1 MLTIIIGIFALGIVV
16 FIHELGHF
24 IAARLCGVTVETFS
38 IGWGPALLKKKW
50 HGTEYRI
57 SALPLGGYCGM
68 KGEKEFGEALHQGL
82 DSIPKEKGSFYG
94 VHAWKRIVISFA
106 GPFANL
112 FFAVIA
118 LSFVSASGYTYK
130 TYSNKIIPVISEY
143 PSEKKPAELAG
154 LLSGDAIT
162 SINGNQITY
171 FSDLQQYIATHAEQ
185 KLKIEYSRNNQLFS
199 TQITPLLDKKTGAGI
214 IGVYPY
220 IPLVVESIQE
230 GSAAETAGLLKD
242 DIITAV
248 NSNKVDHF
256 YQFESFLTTKPD
268 QIDIEINRNGIISSR
283 ILTLVYDGENRAATG
298 INWQTLTVTIKG
310 TSVIKSILNG
320 FIETKR
326 TIQLTIK
333 SLGLLFKGVDLSE
346 AVSGPVRIT
355 VMIGEIAQS
364 SFVGFMELMSIICVS
379 LFLMNLLPIPI
390 LDGGQILFSFLEICI
405 RRPLKPKTL
414 YYVQFIGL
422 AFILGIF
429 ALALFGDIKFLLK

>member
-1 MLTIIIGIFALGIVV
+1 MITVIIGIFALGIVV

-38 IGWGPALLKKKW
+38 IGWGPALLRKKW
-50 HGTEYRI
+50 RGTEYRI

-68 KGEKEFGEALHQGL
+68 KGEKEFGDALQQGL
-82 DSIPKEKGSFYG
+82 DSIPKEEGSFYG
-94 VHAWKRIVISFA
+94 ANAWKRIFISFA

-112 FFAVIA
+112 IFAVIA
-118 LSFVSASGYTYK
+118 LTFVSASGYTYK
-130 TYSNKIIPVISEY
+130 TYENKIVPVVSLHD
-143 PSEKKPAELAG
+143 SEKKPAELAG
-154 LLSGDAIT
+154 LLSGDIITAID
-162 SINGNQITY
+162 GNKITY

-185 KLKIEYSRNNQLFS
+185 PLTVEYKRNGKSFS
-199 TQITPLLDKKTGAGI
+199 TIITPLLDKKTGAGL

-220 IPLVVESIQE
+220 IPLIIGEIQN
-230 GSAAETAGLLKD
+230 GSAADTAGLMQND
-242 DIITAV
+242 RIISV
-248 NSNKVDHF
+248 NNIMVEHF
-256 YQFESFLTTKPD
+256 YQLDSFLVEKPE
-268 QIDIEINRNGIISSR
+268 QIEIEIERNGQR
-283 ILTLVYDGENRAATG
+283 NFYTLVLIYNEQGSALTG
-298 INWQTLTVTIKG
+298 INWQTVTVHVPG
-310 TSVIKSILNG
+310 TGFVKSIQNG

-326 TIQLTIK
+326 TIQLTLK
-333 SLGLLFKGVDLSE
+333 SIGLLFRGIDLSE

-379 LFLMNLLPIPI
+379 LFLMNLLPIPV
-390 LDGGQILFSFLEICI
+390 LDGGQILFSFLEII
-405 RRPLKPKTL
+405 IGRPLKPRTL